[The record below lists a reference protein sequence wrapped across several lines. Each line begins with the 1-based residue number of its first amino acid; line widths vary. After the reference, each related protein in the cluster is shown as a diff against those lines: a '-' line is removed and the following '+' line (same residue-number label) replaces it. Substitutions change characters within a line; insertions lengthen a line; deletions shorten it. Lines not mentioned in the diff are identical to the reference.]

1 MLDSALS
8 VPMSEETT
16 VRRLLLDS
24 SDQRAC
30 RTVWE
35 AVQADALDGVDAAD
49 LAESLR
55 VAEGDLCLVARD
67 GLADVY
73 ARHDPVRGFERL
85 TVWPPWNVTDYD
97 SNVGRGAFVSLL
109 DDLDAPELLT
119 FDDSPFAHGGV
130 LSSLPG
136 LGWP

>member
-1 MLDSALS
+1 
-8 VPMSEETT
+8 MSGATT
-16 VRRLLLDS
+16 VREVLLDS

-35 AVQADALDGVDAAD
+35 AVQQDTLDTAASVD
-49 LAESLR
+49 LVETLR
-55 VAEGDLCLVARD
+55 VCSGDLCLVGHD

-73 ARHDPVRGFERL
+73 VRHDPNRGFERL
-85 TVWPPWNVTDYD
+85 TIWPPWNVTDYD
-97 SNVGRGAFVSLL
+97 GGGSRSEFVSLL
-109 DDLDAPELLT
+109 DSLTAPELLT
-119 FDDSPFAHGGV
+119 VADSPFAHGGV

>member
-1 MLDSALS
+1 MSGDS
-8 VPMSEETT
+8 T
-16 VRRLLLDS
+16 VRRLLLDN
-24 SDQRAC
+24 SDRRAC
-30 RTVWE
+30 RTVWD
-35 AVQADALDGVDAAD
+35 AVQRDALESVDGVD

-55 VAEGDLCLVARD
+55 ACDGDLCLVGHD

-85 TVWPPWNVTDYD
+85 TLWPPWSVTGYD
-97 SNVGRGAFVSLL
+97 SGVDRRAFASLL
-109 DDLDAPELLT
+109 DDLDAPELLP

-130 LSSLPG
+130 LSGLPG